1 MMMMMMMISDD
12 ASSIYLLRL
21 AQNKN
26 PFSQTYRSKHSRKKT
41 KEVIDE
47 RGFSSRAKSMG
58 VVCILRIM
66 VLLLLRK

>member
-12 ASSIYLLRL
+12 ASSIYLRL

-47 RGFSSRAKSMG
+47 GGFSSRAKSMG